1 MGARKQKEVTTT
13 VRRKPDPAANPL
25 VLAAQ
30 DRSLG
35 RRLKAYIRS
44 CRPPEDDPRHG
55 GRMPTLPGFCGSMRC
70 GTEALEELKREFPAL
85 HAHLFAILEDEA
97 LNSSASPTL
106 INTYLKE
113 HFGYGEKPTQGEGE
127 QLRLIFEHDA
137 LEDGG

>member
-1 MGARKQKEVTTT
+1 MRRKQ
-13 VRRKPDPAANPL
+13 DPAENPL
-25 VLAAQ
+25 LAAAR
-30 DRSLG
+30 DRSLR
-35 RRLKAYIRS
+35 RRLKAYIRD

-113 HFGYGEKPTQGEGE
+113 HFGYGEKPTESASE
-127 QLRLIFEHDA
+127 PLRLIFEHDA